1 MFNPMFVHHI
11 KDKPLKLTKQ
21 EINKV
26 SHLDYERFEFLGD
39 MIIKFFVG
47 IYLCIFLHIFYVL
60 FLLLIL
66 G

>member
-47 IYLCIFLHIFYVL
+47 IYLCIFLHIF
-60 FLLLIL
+60 
-66 G
+66 